1 MKELSNQSFES
12 TIQDGMTVV
21 DYWAA
26 WCGPCKMLSPILE
39 EVAEEITEVEFAK
52 VNVDEEE
59 TVASNAGVRGLP
71 TLVLY
76 KDGKEVDRI
85 VGLMQKNPLSERIK
99 SSFKL

>member
-1 MKELSNQSFES
+1 MKELSDQSFES
-12 TIQDGMTVV
+12 EIENGMTVV

-26 WCGPCKMLSPILE
+26 WCGPCRMLAPILD
-39 EVAEEITEVEFAK
+39 EVANELDSIKFAK

-59 TVASNAGVRGLP
+59 SVASKAGVRGLP

-85 VGLMQKNPLSERIK
+85 VGLMQKDQLSQRIK
-99 SSFKL
+99 STFEI